1 MTPDTAFLTGLDAFD
16 RVVQQVP
23 DGAWDRPAP
32 CEGWTA
38 LDVLGHVVRV
48 LDVGAVILRG
58 ETPDWTPPEGRPA
71 LLVGDGDPKARWT
84 GAATAAR
91 EAMAGDVDLERVV
104 DSPMGKRTVGQ
115 GLSFP
120 AVDLHVHA
128 WDLARATG
136 VAYEVAPEAAAFA
149 HEVIDPMGEQSRQ
162 AGVFG
167 PQVALDGDASDSDR
181 FLAWTG
187 RDPR

>member
-16 RVVQQVP
+16 GVVQQVP
-23 DGAWDRPAP
+23 TGAWDRPSP

-48 LDVGAVILRG
+48 LDVGAVVLRG
-58 ETPDWTPPEGRPA
+58 ETPDWTPPAGRPA
-71 LLVGDGDPKARWT
+71 LLVGDADPAERWAGARD
-84 GAATAAR
+84 AVRAT
-91 EAMAGDVDLERVV
+91 MAGGVDLERVV
-104 DSPMGKRTVGQ
+104 DSPMGPRTVGQ

-120 AVDLHVHA
+120 AIDLHVHA

-136 VAYEVAPEAAAFA
+136 VPYEVDAEAAAFA
-149 HEVIDPMGEQSRQ
+149 RAVIEPMGDASRGH
-162 AGVFG
+162 GVFG
-167 PQVALDGDASDSDR
+167 PEVLLDGEASASDR
-181 FLAWTG
+181 FLGWTG